1 MKGRF
6 FMEKKWY
13 SLDKN
18 FVLSEV
24 SSNFNGISSE
34 DANKRIIKYGKNEL
48 PSKKKDSFIKLFF
61 KGILDP
67 IVIVLLITIIFSFI
81 INEKIDAYAIMF
93 IMVIDL
99 FIGAIQEWS
108 ANKTADSLSR
118 LIRVNNKVIRDS
130 KEISILSTDVT
141 VGDIMLLESG
151 DKVSCDARI
160 LECSNLQI
168 DESTLTGES
177 VGISKCDC
185 ILDGDLNLSD
195 IKNMV
200 FAGTTVLTGRARCV
214 VTGVGLDTEIGKIA
228 HRVSNTKEEKSPL
241 TIRMEKFSKQICLM
255 IIIISLIISIVMF
268 SKGLPGREIFLSVIA
283 LSVSAMPEGLPLA
296 LTLALTI
303 SSKRMSKKNVVVK
316 KLTSAESLGSCT
328 LIASDKTGTLTVNE
342 QTCRKIV
349 LPNNDSFD
357 VSGVGYSSDG
367 AISVSSSDVYKVK
380 NIAFLGLINNEAMY
394 ESEENMHG
402 DSIDIA
408 FLVLGKKANVDKL
421 GTLILGKIPYESE
434 KSYSA
439 VFYKKDGC
447 TYCTVKGS
455 LEKVLS
461 FCDSMRIDDKIK
473 KIDCDYLRGQNDSL
487 ASNGYRVIALAS
499 VCMNDFKEKDS
510 YGDKDIPSLCFEGMV
525 GFIDPIREDV
535 KDAIKSCH
543 DASVKV
549 VMITGDQ
556 ALTAYN
562 IASELSIVSSFDEVT
577 NGVELDSY
585 FKKGLDAFDGFV
597 KSKKVFTRITPIQ
610 KLEIVESYKRM
621 GEFVAV
627 TGDGV
632 NDTPAL
638 RTANIGVAM
647 GSGTSAALETA
658 SMIIVDDSFKSIVS
672 GIKEGRGTY
681 SNIRKVSY
689 LLLSCG
695 FAEVL
700 FFLLSVVF
708 NFPMPL
714 VAIQL
719 LWLNITTDGLQD
731 LALSFEK
738 TDDDVMREKPKSTKE
753 SIFNKEL
760 FTEVLISGVS
770 MGLIVFLVW
779 VILIKK
785 LNFDVYVARG
795 YIMMLMVFMQNMHT
809 LNCRSESK
817 HIYEVGFKKNPFVIF
832 SILLATTL
840 QIVVAEVPILSEFL
854 DTSSIPVLHLII
866 LFLISLSII
875 IIVEL
880 YKSIRKKKEK

>member
-1 MKGRF
+1 
-6 FMEKKWY
+6 MEKKWY
-13 SLDKN
+13 GLDKS
-18 FVLSEV
+18 FVLNDL
-24 SSNFNGISSE
+24 SSNYNGLSSIEAIS
-34 DANKRIIKYGKNEL
+34 RIKKYGKNEL
-48 PSKKKDSFIKLFF
+48 PSKKKKSFIEILL
-61 KGILDP
+61 KGLLDP
-67 IVIVLLITIIFSFI
+67 IVIILIITIIFSFI
-81 INEKIDAYAIMF
+81 IKEYIDAYAILF
-93 IMVIDL
+93 IMLVDL
-99 FIGAIQEWS
+99 IIGAIQEWS
-108 ANKTADSLSR
+108 ANKTADSLAK
-118 LIRVNNKVIRDS
+118 LIKVNTKVIRDD
-130 KEISILSTDVT
+130 KEIEVSSYDVT
-141 VGDIMLLESG
+141 VGDIILLESG
-151 DKVSCDARI
+151 DKISCDARI
-160 LECSNLQI
+160 LDSINLQI

-177 VGISKCDC
+177 IGVSKYDC
-185 ILDGDLNLSD
+185 VLNGEHSLSD

-214 VTGVGLDTEIGKIA
+214 VTGIGMNTEIGKIV
-228 HRVSNTKEEKSPL
+228 HKVTNTKEEKSPL

-255 IIIISLIISIVMF
+255 IIIVGLLIAIVLF
-268 SKGLPGREIFLSVIA
+268 SKGVAFKEIFLSVIA

-342 QTCRKIV
+342 QTAKKIV
-349 LPNNDSFD
+349 LPNGDYFD
-357 VSGVGYSSDG
+357 ISGTGYSCNG
-367 AISVSSSDVYKVK
+367 TISATSSDIDKAK
-380 NIAFLGLINNEAMY
+380 NVAFLGLINNEAMF
-394 ESEENMHG
+394 ENEKNMHG

-408 FLVLGKKANVDKL
+408 FLVLGKKINISNM
-421 GTLILGKIPYESE
+421 GTIVLGKIPYESE
-434 KSYSA
+434 QRYSA
-439 VFYKKDGC
+439 VFYKQNDDI
-447 TYCTVKGS
+447 YCTVKGS
-455 LEKVLS
+455 LDKVLS
-461 FCDSMRIDDKIK
+461 FCDEMRYDEKTK
-473 KIDCDYLRGQNDSL
+473 KIDEELLRKINDNL
-487 ASNGYRVIALAS
+487 ASDGYRVIALAS
-499 VCMNDFKEKDS
+499 TKVKKFEEKKVYSDE
-510 YGDKDIPSLCFEGMV
+510 DIPSLCFEGMV
-525 GFIDPIREDV
+525 GFVDPIRDGV

-549 VMITGDQ
+549 IMITGDQ

-562 IASELSIVSSFDEVT
+562 VAHELNIVSSFDEVT
-577 NGVELDSY
+577 TGIEIDNY
-585 FKKGLDAFDGFV
+585 FSKGLDVFDDFI
-597 KSKKVFTRITPIQ
+597 KSKKVFSKISPIQ
-610 KLEIVESYKRM
+610 KLEIVESYKRN

-638 RTANIGVAM
+638 KCANIGVAM
-647 GSGTSAALETA
+647 GSGTSAALETS
-658 SMIIVDDSFKSIVS
+658 SMIIVDDNFKSIVN

-700 FFLLSVVF
+700 FFLLSVLF
-708 NFPMPL
+708 DLPMPL

-738 TDDDVMREKPKSTKE
+738 TDDDVMSEKPRSTKE
-753 SIFNKEL
+753 SIFNKDL
-760 FTEVLISGVS
+760 MTEVLLSGSS

-779 VILIKK
+779 IVLIKR

-832 SILLATTL
+832 SILLATSL
-840 QIVVAEVPILSEFL
+840 QIIVAEVPILSEFL
-854 DTSSIPVLHLII
+854 DTTSIPVLHMII

-875 IIVEL
+875 VIVEL
-880 YKSIRKKKEK
+880 YKSIKKKNNK